1 MPNQK
6 SYFGIQN
13 GSSAICNI
21 GVVTI
26 KQFEPTQYAVK
37 HGLSTVNVHRG
48 RATKLYSFFVVRVCE
63 TF

>member
-1 MPNQK
+1 MHNDK

-13 GSSAICNI
+13 GSLAIRHI

-26 KQFEPTQYAVK
+26 KQFEPAQYAVK
-37 HGLSTVNVHRG
+37 HGRSTANLHRG
-48 RATKLYSFFVVRVCE
+48 RATKLYSFFVVRLCE